1 MEVGA
6 SGYLKVQTSLFNVKT
21 DAIQYCS
28 LGSGSK
34 GNATLVA
41 FGDTLIMVDCGF
53 SLKESIKR
61 LELKGIQPQQ
71 VKAIL
76 VTHEHADHI
85 AGVARLSNRFSIPVW
100 LSKGTSL
107 HKASQKIEDRHIFDS
122 HQGFSIQQIAVEPI
136 HVPHDAREAT
146 QFIFS
151 TSVGKLGLLTDVGNI
166 TPHIINRYRLCD
178 ALLLEF
184 NYDHQMLMQ
193 GAYPYSLKQR
203 VSGEQGHLSNQQ
215 SFDFLNQIDAE
226 QLAQLVI
233 MHVSQENNSS
243 SLISQ
248 LLESNSRFNHI
259 EVEIASQELG
269 FKWKSIS
276 KVK

>member
-1 MEVGA
+1 MFSKNMDE
-6 SGYLKVQTSLFNVKT
+6 
-21 DAIQYCS
+21 IQYCS

-53 SLKESIKR
+53 SLKECVKR

-71 VKAIL
+71 ITAIL

-85 AGVARLSNRFSIPVW
+85 AGVARLSNCYSIPVW

-107 HKASQKIEDRHIFDS
+107 HKASQKIEQCNIFNS
-122 HQGFSIQQIAVEPI
+122 HSGFSIQQIKVEPV

-151 TSVGKLGLLTDVGNI
+151 AASCTLGLLTDVGTI
-166 TPHIINRYRLCD
+166 TPHIVNRYQLCD

-193 GAYPYSLKQR
+193 GRYPYSLKQR
-203 VSGEQGHLSNQQ
+203 VSGELGHLSNQQ
-215 SFDFLNQIDAE
+215 AFDFLS
-226 QLAQLVI
+226 QLNPERLFQLVI
-233 MHVSQENNSS
+233 MHVSQQNNSS
-243 SLISQ
+243 DIITN
-248 LLESNSRFNHI
+248 LLESLDKFKDLK
-259 EVEIASQELG
+259 VEIASQVFG
-269 FKWKSIS
+269 FEWRAIS
-276 KVK
+276 KVI